1 MADVQRCLAAP
12 SIPSPSLPAGLG
24 FSTPGISVAFN
35 PQFCCQL
42 PSGGFGV
49 SSIPI
54 AIPALIFAP
63 LAKALKTIMNL
74 LNSFIAMI
82 AIPCPRL

>member
-1 MADVQRCLAAP
+1 MPDAQRCIAAP
-12 SIPSPSLPAGLG
+12 AVAAQTLPSGLG

-35 PQFCCQL
+35 PQFCCNL
-42 PSGGFGV
+42 PSFTGALPP
-49 SSIPI
+49 IPI
-54 AIPALIFAP
+54 NAFIFYP

-74 LNSFIAMI
+74 INSFIAMI